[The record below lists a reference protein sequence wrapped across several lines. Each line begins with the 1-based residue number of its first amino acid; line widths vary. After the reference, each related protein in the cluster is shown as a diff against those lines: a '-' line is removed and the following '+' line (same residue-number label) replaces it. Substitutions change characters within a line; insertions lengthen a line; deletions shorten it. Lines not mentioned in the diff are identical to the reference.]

1 MKRTENLPD
10 VKVPDIKVIAYPRPI
25 LVLFIGL
32 GLIPY
37 PAFAQVKNFAPEATS
52 STLAEPVKFFSIGT
66 LEEQPKLLPDSPKL
80 QVPPRIQRLEAVVAK
95 DPKNLDAN
103 FDLLMAYSRSSLLE
117 KAWPIALK
125 IDKLSPAYTLKILDQ
140 TTQQIKADPKDLE
153 ARYRNAIASFSRGLQ
168 AKEQARTFYMES
180 LKRRATYPK
189 DWWDDFK
196 DYLQSGDKKSANNLN
211 DPQVVRLLDE
221 VRSHRQ
227 DAQQQLEAI
236 LQRDSKEVWAK
247 NYLAFLS
254 FDQGDMPK
262 AEKLIQESLTLENQN
277 PISHFALG
285 QLYLKQGKLD
295 EFVQQMKTA
304 FKLRAEGN

>member
-10 VKVPDIKVIAYPRPI
+10 VKPVAYSCPL
-25 LVLFIGL
+25 LVFFIGL
-32 GLIPY
+32 GMLPV
-37 PAFAQVKNFAPEATS
+37 PALAQSKNFAPETTPS
-52 STLAEPVKFFSIGT
+52 SLEEPVKFFSLGT

-80 QVPPRIQRLEAVVAK
+80 QVPLRIQQLEAVVAK
-95 DPKNLDAN
+95 DPKNLEAN

-168 AKEQARTFYMES
+168 VKEQARTIYMES
-180 LKRRATYPK
+180 LKKRETYPK

-196 DYLQSGDKKSANNLN
+196 DYLQSGDKKLANDLN
-211 DPQVVRLLDE
+211 NAQVVRLLDE
-221 VRSHRQ
+221 VRSRRQ
-227 DAQQQLEAI
+227 EAQQQLEAI

-254 FDQGDMPK
+254 FDQGDMAK
-262 AEKLIQESLTLENQN
+262 AEKLIQESLTLEKQN

>member
-10 VKVPDIKVIAYPRPI
+10 VKCMAYPRPM
-25 LVLFIGL
+25 LVFFIGL
-32 GLIPY
+32 GMMPF
-37 PAFAQVKNFAPEATS
+37 PAFAQSKNFAPETTPS
-52 STLAEPVKFFSIGT
+52 SLEAPVKFFSIGT

-80 QVPPRIQRLEAVVAK
+80 QVPPRIQQLEAVVAK
-95 DPKNLDAN
+95 DPKNLEAN

-140 TTQQIKADPKDLE
+140 TAQQIKADPKDLE

-168 AKEQARTFYMES
+168 VKEQARTMYMES
-180 LKRRATYPK
+180 LKKRDSYPK

-196 DYLQSGDKKSANNLN
+196 DYLQSGDKKLANDLN
-211 DPQVVRLLDE
+211 NPQVVRLLDE
-221 VRSHRQ
+221 VRSRRQ

-254 FDQGDMPK
+254 FDQGDMTK
-262 AEKLIQESLTLENQN
+262 AEKLIQESLALENQN

>member
-10 VKVPDIKVIAYPRPI
+10 VRAKAMASPCPI
-25 LVLFIGL
+25 LFFFIGL
-32 GLIPY
+32 GMMPLPV
-37 PAFAQVKNFAPEATS
+37 FAQSNNFAPATAPPS
-52 STLAEPVKFFSIGT
+52 LEEPVKFFSIGT
-66 LEEQPKLLPDSPKL
+66 LEEQTKLLPDSPKL
-80 QVPPRIQRLEAVVAK
+80 QVPLLIQQLEAVVAK
-95 DPKNLDAN
+95 DPKNVEAN

-125 IDKLSPAYTLKILDQ
+125 IDKLSPAYTLKVLDQ
-140 TTQQIKADPKDLE
+140 TAQQIKVDPKDVE
-153 ARYRNAIASFSRGLQ
+153 ARYRNAMASFARGLQ
-168 AKEQARTFYMES
+168 IKEQARTIYMES
-180 LKRRATYPK
+180 LKKRASYPK

-196 DYLQSGDKKSANNLN
+196 DYLQSGDKKLAHDLNNA
-211 DPQVVRLLDE
+211 QVVRALDE
-221 VRSHRQ
+221 VRAHRQ
-227 DAQQQLEAI
+227 EAQQQLEAI
-236 LQRDSKEVWAK
+236 LQQDSKQVWAK

-254 FDQGDMPK
+254 FDQGDLAK
-262 AEKLIQESLTLENQN
+262 AEKLIKESLTLDNQN

>member
-10 VKVPDIKVIAYPRPI
+10 VKCMACPRPI

-32 GLIPY
+32 GMMPF
-37 PAFAQVKNFAPEATS
+37 PAFAQSKNFAPEAAPS
-52 STLAEPVKFFSIGT
+52 PLEEPVKFFSLGT

-80 QVPPRIQRLEAVVAK
+80 QIPPRIQRLEAVVAK
-95 DPKNLDAN
+95 DPRNLEAN

-125 IDKLSPAYTLKILDQ
+125 IDKLSPSYTLKILEQ

-153 ARYRNAIASFSRGLQ
+153 ARYRKAIASFSRGLQ
-168 AKEQARTFYMES
+168 VKEQARTIYMES

-227 DAQQQLEAI
+227 EAQQQLEAI
-236 LQRDSKEVWAK
+236 LQRDSKEIWAK

-262 AEKLIQESLTLENQN
+262 AEKLLQESLTLDNQN
-277 PISHFALG
+277 PMSHFALG